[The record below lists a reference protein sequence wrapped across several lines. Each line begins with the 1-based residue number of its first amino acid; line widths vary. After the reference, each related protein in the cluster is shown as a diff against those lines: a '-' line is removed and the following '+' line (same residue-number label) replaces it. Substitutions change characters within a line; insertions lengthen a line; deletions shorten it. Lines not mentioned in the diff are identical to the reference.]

1 MIRSRLNNIQDLF
14 ETEYVIGCEVL
25 LDDSENWLTSKDV
38 ELSDNDWGIIGDEI
52 LFEELNKIIKEN
64 IKKKL

>member
-14 ETEYVIGCEVL
+14 EIEYVIGCEVL

>member
-1 MIRSRLNNIQDLF
+1 MIKSRLNNIQDLF
-14 ETEYVIGCEVL
+14 EIEYVLGCEVL
-25 LDDSENWLTSKDV
+25 LDDSENWLTSKDI